1 MRLNEVRA
9 ELAHVDVIVDDHI
22 AAHGMLREPGGDLLS
37 TVGAPRPS
45 RGRVQHAASEPLR
58 FQEKLQL
65 GGCLAVPPGGRD
77 DDIGSAARHDLVQH
91 LNARRVQTPVPIP
104 PVDGGEHPVDVEK
117 DHPSHYRNAPRWEK
131 RVSWLVMNSS
141 SAAWPL
147 SVAFRA
153 RANAPAM
160 SSGRSTRSLQPP
172 MARPRSA

>member
-9 ELAHVDVIVDDHI
+9 ELAHVDVIVDVHI
-22 AAHGMLREPGGDLLS
+22 AAHGMLREP
-37 TVGAPRPS
+37 
-45 RGRVQHAASEPLR
+45 
-58 FQEKLQL
+58 

-141 SAAWPL
+141 SAACPL
-147 SVAFRA
+147 SVASRA
-153 RANAPAM
+153 RAKAPAM